1 MQHIK
6 LLLTPSFT
14 ALISSPPQKLLTR
27 RFFEHIIDARE
38 DDLEVSQR
46 SSVEDVEEYG
56 DKTFSSLLKLCLE
69 AADVRSDGP
78 DHVAAHLGRAMAI
91 ATAIRSAEALA
102 RTKGEIAI
110 PQSLMRSFEVPSKT
124 LLEPMAVP
132 IEKTSNDNQKL
143 SEAVF
148 EFATSGNSHLEHA
161 RDYFK
166 TIDAGLQKQSHGIFL
181 RCLQTSQLYEV
192 FEETNFDVFDP
203 RLGATKRG
211 IDSLPVQM
219 LKAKFMSSS
228 PF

>member
-1 MQHIK
+1 
-6 LLLTPSFT
+6 
-14 ALISSPPQKLLTR
+14 
-27 RFFEHIIDARE
+27 
-38 DDLEVSQR
+38 
-46 SSVEDVEEYG
+46 VEEYS

-69 AADVRSDGP
+69 VVGVREDGP
-78 DHVAAHLGRAMAI
+78 DHVAAHLGRAMGI

-132 IEKTSNDNQKL
+132 VEKTSGDNQKL

-148 EFATSGNSHLEHA
+148 EFATTGNSHLEHA

-166 TIDAGLQKQSHGIFL
+166 TIDRGLQNKSHGVFL
-181 RCLQTSQLYEV
+181 RALQTSQFYEV
-192 FEETNFDVFDP
+192 LEETNFDLFDA
-203 RLGATKRG
+203 RLGAHKG
-211 IDSLPVQM
+211 GLGSLPVQM
-219 LKAKFMSSS
+219 LKAKYMSGL